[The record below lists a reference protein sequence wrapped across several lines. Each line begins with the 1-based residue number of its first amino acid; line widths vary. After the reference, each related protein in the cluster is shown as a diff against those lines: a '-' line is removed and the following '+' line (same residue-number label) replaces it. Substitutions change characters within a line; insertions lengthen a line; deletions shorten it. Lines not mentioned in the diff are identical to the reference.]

1 MSNTIFEH
9 RAFRGR
15 AMTPVLK
22 PALLAILRCPS
33 CGGALDYT
41 GDAAPAMENGM
52 LRCVACATGYPVH
65 SGVPR
70 MLLQHGLV
78 DSTRKGFEYQWR
90 ARQQGKAERPATVY
104 GYDIANFMEWF
115 IGSFTAGLQ
124 ACPHNA
130 WLLDAGCGSAEKA
143 RALAL
148 RFPLHQVVAIDQ
160 SGSIGRTARDNTD
173 LPNLHFVQANVWFPP
188 FAEKT
193 FQFAMSIG
201 VLHHTPDTWRAF
213 KAIAALVAPGGDLAT
228 WIYPLPAEDA
238 FWAGLYRQRD
248 RHFLGLAHRLPK
260 PLTMALCYAY
270 VGLLF
275 PLVVRFLKQ
284 QYKINKQVFPSMIYP
299 RRPTRMQLY
308 RSSVFLSFD
317 NLMPTHQFRH
327 GRAEMRRWYRDCG
340 YVRFD
345 DRYPGFFHGLRASA

>member
-1 MSNTIFEH
+1 M
-9 RAFRGR
+9 
-15 AMTPVLK
+15 K
-22 PALLAILRCPS
+22 PGLLAILRCPACQGKLIASTDTAPIKDGSLS
-33 CGGALDYT
+33 CCSCSAS
-41 GDAAPAMENGM
+41 
-52 LRCVACATGYPVH
+52 YPVRN
-65 SGVPR
+65 GVPR

-78 DSTRKGFEYQWR
+78 EETRKGFEYQWR
-90 ARQQGKAERPATVY
+90 TRQKGKAESKATVY
-104 GYDIANFMEWF
+104 GYDIANFMHWF
-115 IGSFTAGLQ
+115 IDNFTAGLKAWPQ
-124 ACPHNA
+124 QGA

-148 RFPLHQVVAIDQ
+148 HFPQHQVVAIDQ
-160 SGSIGRTARDNTD
+160 SGSIEFTARDNAD
-173 LPNLHFVQANVWFPP
+173 VPNLHFVQANVWFPP

-201 VLHHTPDTWRAF
+201 VLHHTPDTLRAF
-213 KAIAALVAPGGDLAT
+213 KAIAATVAPGGDLAT
-228 WIYPLPAEDA
+228 WIYPLPSEDT

-299 RRPTRMQLY
+299 QKPTRMQLFK
-308 RSSVFLSFD
+308 SSVFLSFD
-317 NLMPTHQFRH
+317 NVMPTHQFRH
-327 GRAEMRRWYRDCG
+327 GRAEMSEWYQECG
-340 YVRFD
+340 FD
-345 DRYPGFFHGLRASA
+345 QPNDRYPGFFHALRTSA